1 MKKQLSIF
9 FCLIVIIIN
18 IPTLAQQSE
27 IYFGS
32 INLISSDTIE
42 AEILYDN
49 FSNNSVA
56 GVQFDIQNV
65 ELYSF
70 YDGDLETYGF
80 TISHNVPTVIAYT
93 LMGNNIPPSYS
104 TLTKV
109 KMKVIDQNINVC
121 INNAIVSDPTAT
133 AIPTIAGDCFSYDSL
148 TNNASL
154 EMINYTEKKLVKVVD
169 LLGREKKPKPNIPF
183 IYIYNDG
190 SVERK
195 IILK

>member
-1 MKKQLSIF
+1 MKKQLSIL
-9 FCLIVIIIN
+9 FCLIVVLIN
-18 IPTLAQQSE
+18 TLSLAQSE

-32 INLISSDTIE
+32 ISLISPDTVE
-42 AEILYDN
+42 AEIKYN
-49 FSNNSVA
+49 NISNNSIA

-70 YDGDLETYGF
+70 YDGDLEVYGF
-80 TISHNVPTVIAYT
+80 TISHNAPIVIAYD
-93 LMGNNIPPSYS
+93 LMGNSIPPSNS

-109 KMKVIDQNINVC
+109 KMKVVDQNINVC
-121 INNAIVSDPTAT
+121 IDNAIVSDPTAT
-133 AIPTIAGDCFSYDSL
+133 AIPTIFGDCFSYDSL

-154 EMINYTEKKLVKVVD
+154 EVINYTEKKLMKVVD